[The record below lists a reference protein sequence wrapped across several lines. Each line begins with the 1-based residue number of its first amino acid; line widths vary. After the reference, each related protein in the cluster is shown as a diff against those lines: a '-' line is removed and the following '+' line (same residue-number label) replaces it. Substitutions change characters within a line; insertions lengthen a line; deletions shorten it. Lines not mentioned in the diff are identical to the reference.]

1 MEEKRKELEKLDREF
16 IKKESPVIE
25 SKVSNST
32 KENLEET
39 KKYLLK
45 IFLKRLWKETKIN
58 NKFSQI

>member
-39 KKYLLK
+39 KKISPQDILK
-45 IFLKRLWKETKIN
+45 KTLERDE
-58 NKFSQI
+58 NK